1 MRVGVVDIGSNT
13 ARLLVAARGAAGLE
27 EEHAE
32 SIYLGLGEEAG
43 RRAGISRAGLDD
55 VAACTRAYVRAA
67 HELGADAI
75 RILVTD
81 PGRRAA
87 NAGGLVATLRRAAA
101 GAPVSVLSPEEEARL
116 AYEGAVAAAS
126 GLPES
131 VAVCDAGGGSTQ
143 VAVGTRSA
151 GPVWVRSLAVG
162 SLQLT
167 GRLLWDDPP
176 PKRTVLAAR
185 SELQRHFELFTPPLA
200 QAALATGGSA
210 QALARLTGPNLRSED
225 FAAALQQLCRSRS
238 RSVSRTLRIAP
249 WRARTL
255 VAGTLIL
262 AETQRRLGVPLR
274 IVRGGLREGA
284 ALELLA
290 RLEAA

>member
-101 GAPVSVLSPEEEARL
+101 GAPVSVLSPAEEARL

-143 VAVGTRSA
+143 VVVGTRST

-225 FAAALQQLCRSRS
+225 FAAALQQLSRS
-238 RSVSRTLRIAP
+238 RSSVVSRTLRIAP

-262 AETQRRLGVPLR
+262 AETQRRLGIPLR